1 MISKVKKLRVKQAIF
16 NLSIDNQYSMFPE
29 YREHGFLIQ
38 VSEISERK
46 INASSSHNAAAILL
60 FSPTAGADEVIGSKP
75 ACGK

>member
-1 MISKVKKLRVKQAIF
+1 MTILNKKSRVKKAIQM
-16 NLSIDNQYSMFPE
+16 LATDNQYSMFPE

-60 FSPTAGADEVIGSKP
+60 FSPTAGAGEAISSKP